1 MEAQMEKS
9 EMRRENSYGWVVV
22 VAGFIITMI
31 VYGINYSLAVLFK
44 PLLQSF
50 QWGRGQTS
58 LIWAANWMT
67 FSVLALLIG
76 PLTDR
81 FGARKTM
88 LAGSFLFSLGI
99 LFSSQATSLLHL
111 LFLFG
116 MLGSVGLVSTLM
128 PLAVTVIRWFDK
140 RQGLALGLSQ
150 SFNTGTFVISP
161 LAAWLVTSYGWQQA
175 FLVLGVLAL
184 ITVVPL
190 TLLIREPHGIAVTV
204 PNGSLVPDSSQ
215 DFHLRQAIR
224 TRAFWSLK
232 LMALGCC
239 ISHSFL
245 LLHLVNYLTDQGFT
259 ISHAAMLFGLLGLA
273 STAGRI
279 ANGFCADFYGVK
291 PAVAGFLFIQ
301 GLGVLL
307 FLHSNQLWLL
317 YLGIVIWGMAQG
329 GPMTCYPML
338 YRKYFGNTYLATVM
352 GGLYAAAGLGM
363 ALGGLLAGVIY
374 DVTGGYQLSF
384 AISVV
389 GGVGAAFIAL
399 TLQPPTRSLVRKHG
413 GIKQSP
419 EPA

>member
-9 EMRRENSYGWVVV
+9 KKGREISYGWVVV

-44 PLLQSF
+44 PLLQNF

-67 FSVLALLIG
+67 FSVLALFIG
-76 PLTDR
+76 PLIDR

-88 LAGSFLFSLGI
+88 FAGSCLFSLGI
-99 LFSSQATSLLHL
+99 LFSSQATSLWHL
-111 LFLFG
+111 SFLFG

-128 PLAVTVIRWFDK
+128 PLAVTVIRWFDQ

-150 SFNTGTFVISP
+150 SFNTGTFIISP
-161 LAAWLVTSYGWQQA
+161 LAAWLVTNFGWQQA
-175 FLVLGVLAL
+175 FLGLGVLAL
-184 ITVVPL
+184 VTVVPL
-190 TLLIREPHGIAVTV
+190 TLLIREPRGIAATV
-204 PNGSLVPDSSQ
+204 SQESRVSDLSQ

-259 ISHAAMLFGLLGLA
+259 MSHAAILFGLLGVA

-279 ANGFCADFYGVK
+279 ANGFCADLYGAK
-291 PAVAGFLFIQ
+291 PAVSGFLFIQ

-307 FLHSNQLWLL
+307 FLHPDQRWML
-317 YLGIVIWGMAQG
+317 YLGIVVWGMAQG

-338 YRKYFGNTYLATVM
+338 YRKYFGNSYLATVM
-352 GGLYAAAGLGM
+352 GGLYAIGGLGM
-363 ALGGLLAGVIY
+363 ALGGLLSGVLY
-374 DVTGGYQLSF
+374 DVTNGYQFSF
-384 AISVV
+384 AISLI
-389 GGVGAAFIAL
+389 GGVGAALIAT
-399 TLQPPTRSLVRKHG
+399 TLQPPNKSLVEEHG
-413 GIKQSP
+413 GIEQN
-419 EPA
+419 PAPA

>member
-1 MEAQMEKS
+1 METQMEKS
-9 EMRRENSYGWVVV
+9 ERRRENSYGWVVV

-58 LIWAANWMT
+58 LIWAVNWMT
-67 FSVLALLIG
+67 FSVLALIIG

-88 LAGSFLFSLGI
+88 FAGSFLFSLGI

-116 MLGSVGLVSTLM
+116 MLGSVGLISTLM
-128 PLAVTVIRWFDK
+128 PLAVTIIRWFDQ

-175 FLVLGVLAL
+175 FIGLGVLAL
-184 ITVVPL
+184 ITVVPP
-190 TLLIREPHGIAVTV
+190 TLLIRKPHGIAVTV
-204 PNGSLVPDSSQ
+204 PQGSRVSDSSQ

-259 ISHAAMLFGLLGLA
+259 MSHAAMLFGLLGLA

-279 ANGFCADFYGVK
+279 ANGFCADLYGVK
-291 PAVAGFLFIQ
+291 PAVAGFLFSGFGSSTVSSSQPTLDVVFRNRHLGNGSRWPDDLLPYALPEILWEYLLSYRD
-301 GLGVLL
+301 GWSVCFWWSGDGTGRFACWGVLRCHWRL
-307 FLHSNQLWLL
+307 PSLL
-317 YLGIVIWGMAQG
+317 CHQCDWRCWGSPYCFDPA
-329 GPMTCYPML
+329 
-338 YRKYFGNTYLATVM
+338 AT
-352 GGLYAAAGLGM
+352 
-363 ALGGLLAGVIY
+363 
-374 DVTGGYQLSF
+374 
-384 AISVV
+384 
-389 GGVGAAFIAL
+389 
-399 TLQPPTRSLVRKHG
+399 
-413 GIKQSP
+413 
-419 EPA
+419 